1 MLPAVTSTHNV
12 PPASQP
18 PGATP
23 IHNVSPASQP
33 SGSATPVHNVAL
45 ASLPSGSATPVH
57 NAPPASQQSNPT
69 TEYSLWTQEA
79 QPLATPVRVQESDI
93 RDDFCQD
100 FILKHLQELAIAHHE
115 VMFILSQLHFG
126 SYLNKPSYASA
137 AAQFPR
143 PINLDPCYR
152 EGDFDVLVIHRHY
165 GILIGE
171 LKVVGMNQVD
181 LRQSQGKADLNVA
194 KKVRQAVKQLSKSE
208 TVLKHLISDIAP
220 GLSVRKTLFLPFVS
234 TAQLQRVL
242 TADPQ
247 LEQVHT
253 CWCARRQT
261 GTTGYMSH
269 IHTLKVYTTVL
280 FCSHSVVTQTV
291 KIPNHALQSCN
302 VQSVLRAALWFTAW

>member
-1 MLPAVTSTHNV
+1 MVFQHNPAALPCFATPQLSCNTQISCCSIITSLYPDAVHCTYGVPLELSKRVPYSRDTVPGTGLSAVMLPAVTSTHNV

-23 IHNVSPASQP
+23 IHNVPPASQP

-100 FILKHLQELAIAHHE
+100 FILKHLQELAIAHHK

-137 AAQFPR
+137 AAQFP
-143 PINLDPCYR
+143 
-152 EGDFDVLVIHRHY
+152 
-165 GILIGE
+165 
-171 LKVVGMNQVD
+171 
-181 LRQSQGKADLNVA
+181 
-194 KKVRQAVKQLSKSE
+194 
-208 TVLKHLISDIAP
+208 
-220 GLSVRKTLFLPFVS
+220 
-234 TAQLQRVL
+234 
-242 TADPQ
+242 
-247 LEQVHT
+247 
-253 CWCARRQT
+253 
-261 GTTGYMSH
+261 
-269 IHTLKVYTTVL
+269 
-280 FCSHSVVTQTV
+280 
-291 KIPNHALQSCN
+291 
-302 VQSVLRAALWFTAW
+302 